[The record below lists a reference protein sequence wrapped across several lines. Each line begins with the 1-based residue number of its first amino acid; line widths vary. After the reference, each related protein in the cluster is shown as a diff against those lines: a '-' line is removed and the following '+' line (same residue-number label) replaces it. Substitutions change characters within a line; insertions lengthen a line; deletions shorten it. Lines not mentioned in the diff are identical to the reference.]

1 MYQRDIYRQ
10 VKEEIAKRRQN
21 AVATAESRNLELRAL
36 SPEIDEID
44 RELTKTGLS
53 LFRTACLGEDIAPL
67 RARNQELC
75 ARRRECIVAL
85 GLPADY
91 TEVHYTCP
99 KCSDTGYAGTEI
111 CSCLRSM
118 LIYENMKASGIGTL
132 LERQSFDNFNLERYR
147 RSGEDAYERMRINL
161 SRAKSYAEMFPMKKG
176 NLLLI
181 GTTGTG
187 KTHIST
193 AIAKSV
199 IEQGYSVLYDSA
211 QNIISAYEDDRF
223 RSGYGQTEH
232 KSDKYTECDLL
243 IIDDL
248 GTEFVNA
255 FTVSCLY
262 NLLNTRQN
270 RALATVISTNLST
283 RELTSRY
290 EDRIY
295 SRIIGSDYQILSFV
309 GEDYRLCR

>member
-21 AVATAESRNLELRAL
+21 AIATAESRNLELRAL
-36 SPEIDEID
+36 SPAIDEID
-44 RELTKTGLS
+44 RELTRTGLD

-67 RARNQELC
+67 RERNQALC
-75 ARRRECIVAL
+75 ARRREEIVAL

-91 TEVHYTCP
+91 TEVHYTCE
-99 KCSDTGYAGTEI
+99 KCSDTGYVGTEV

-118 LIYENMKASGIGTL
+118 LIYENMKMSGIGTL
-132 LERQSFDNFNLERYR
+132 LERQSFDNFDLERYR
-147 RSGEDAYERMRINL
+147 RSGDECYERMRVNL
-161 SRAKSYAEMFPMKKG
+161 ARAKSYAELFPMKRG

-199 IEQGYSVLYDSA
+199 IEAGYSVLYDSA
-211 QNIISAYEDDRF
+211 QNIISSYEDDRF
-223 RSGYGQTEH
+223 RSGYGQAEH

-248 GTEFVNA
+248 GTEFVNS

-270 RALATVISTNLST
+270 RALATIISTNLST
-283 RELTSRY
+283 KELTGRY